1 MLYELKNCQNGG
13 QAEYVSTVDI
23 TKSGEEISF
32 FFHSETTEYYC
43 PFDYYNGIHSFGD
56 ASEILIGS
64 ASDRNLYYEIEM
76 SADGLIMLA
85 KITNHGI
92 DADGEPIIDVDFVDD
107 CFVKGEYTRLEN
119 GFDCRLTFKLSDV
132 LTGDGEIFFN
142 AFRLETDG
150 GERWKHL
157 FALNPTLRPRFHITD
172 KFLLLKDYL

>member
-1 MLYELKNCQNGG
+1 MLYELKNCCNGEN
-13 QAEYVSTVDI
+13 AKYVSTVDI
-23 TKSGEEISF
+23 TRSGDEVSF

-43 PFDYYNGIHSFGD
+43 PFNEYNGIHSYGD

-64 ASDRNLYYEIEM
+64 DPQRNLYYEIEM
-76 SADGLIMLA
+76 SAAGLLMLA

-92 DADGEPIIDVDFVDD
+92 DPDGEPIIDVDLVDD
-107 CFVKGEYTRLEN
+107 CFVRGEYTRLEN
-119 GFDCRLTFKLSDV
+119 GFDCRLSFKLSDV
-132 LTGDGEIFFN
+132 NTGDGEFFFN

-172 KFLLLKDYL
+172 RFLELEKYV